1 MMHAITPNK
10 AKITAAMQVILED
23 RILEIL
29 VGGGGGS
36 GYFFSMFYTCISGL
50 F

>member
-29 VGGGGGS
+29 VGGGA